1 MFHKIMNK
9 RALQTRNIRIL
20 LVVLFTFILSPY
32 LSMAEDS
39 TTENRNRIHL
49 LPHGIGIPIRNIL
62 LVKSGSEIYA
72 IRFTSIDRGHDKKEP
87 SIWSSGEESEYAEY
101 DWYCLKGE
109 PLNFSEGSVRS
120 GHKKLYYK
128 APKGI
133 GRFAFQ
139 TGNTYIKCCSVK
151 LLWTYPTYVYF
162 PEYGGKQKEGMK
174 VLFAPTTYQNIDAVD
189 LNKNHAW
196 YGYDETRQR
205 KFIDLKLLK

>member
-1 MFHKIMNK
+1 MFPKTMYKQATTASNIKILSAVLFSLLLLPYNSWAEK
-9 RALQTRNIRIL
+9 LQTGNL
-20 LVVLFTFILSPY
+20 TQ
-32 LSMAEDS
+32 
-39 TTENRNRIHL
+39 IHI
-49 LPHGIGIPIRNIL
+49 LPHGIGIPIGKIL
-62 LVKSGSEIYA
+62 LIKSNSEICA
-72 IRFTSIDRGHDKKEP
+72 VRFSSTDLGHDKKEP

-120 GHKKLYYK
+120 GHKKLSYK

-139 TGNTYIKCCSVK
+139 TGNTHIKCGSVK

-162 PEYGGKQKEGMK
+162 PEYGGSQEEGMK

-189 LNKNHAW
+189 LNKNHTW

-205 KFIDLKLLK
+205 KFIDLELLK